1 MRFYLKEL
9 MQLENFQGATVLAG
23 RAGIDNQIGTVN
35 ILDSKNSLKHVKED
49 SLVFYTVDF
58 DLEEEGEIIAL
69 LVELS
74 SRQVAAIG
82 AKFHTAERL
91 LSEQVRTKAD
101 ELRLPIIALPDDFYY
116 IDVVDKIQSYIYC
129 YSIKK
134 FIDMADIHVEF
145 NKYTSKHG
153 FMGVME
159 LLYRLTGL
167 RITMIS
173 GEKRS
178 EYPHTFKLERFDY
191 VTAWQESTAITLKNS
206 KYMFGREIRMYG
218 AEKNESL
225 TDGVGIEVNYKDKRS
240 YIWLWKDTRNFSE
253 SDFAILG
260 IAAYWYDLIN
270 RKTYEIQAELQRN
283 RTDFMNRLL
292 TGDDNNREEL
302 FKEAKSL
309 EWELPE
315 SASVLLIKSPEGG
328 LKELVS
334 QLNGYLHAKYEAV
347 AMVAKHGSDVI
358 VLLSSFFGNPEE
370 IGSSIMDYT
379 TRKFPDKRF
388 YIGLGRETPLESY
401 PLSYDEAKHAAKIG
415 HATEQNLICFENLN
429 LYRLLYYPHKI
440 EEMMKFYDDYFKP
453 LKDFD
458 AKHTSELIRTAQYY
472 LDSGCNYSLTAKKLF
487 LHHNTVRYRISLV
500 EKLCNIDLK
509 TQDGILSLGTALVL
523 APLMPEGTAI
533 YEDL

>member
-9 MQLENFQGATVLAG
+9 MQLENFQGAAVLAG
-23 RAGIDNQIGTVN
+23 QAGIDNQIGTVN

-49 SLVFYTVDF
+49 SLVFYTADF
-58 DLEEEGEIIAL
+58 DLEEEGEILAL
-69 LVELS
+69 LEELS
-74 SRQVAAIG
+74 KRHVAAIG
-82 AKFHTAERL
+82 AKFHTAERI
-91 LSEQVRTKAD
+91 LSEEVRAKSD
-101 ELRLPIIALPDDFYY
+101 ELNLPVIALPDDFYY

-129 YSIKK
+129 YSVKK

-191 VTAWQESTAITLKNS
+191 ISTWQESKAIALKNS
-206 KYMFGREIRMYG
+206 KYMFGREIRMFG
-218 AEKNESL
+218 AQGNDAL
-225 TDGVGIEVNYKDKRS
+225 TEGVGIEVNYKDKRS
-240 YIWLWKDTRNFSE
+240 YIWLWKDSRNFSE

-292 TGDDNNREEL
+292 MADDNNREEL

-347 AMVAKHGSDVI
+347 AMVAKHGTDVV
-358 VLLSSFFGNPEE
+358 VLLPPIFGNPEE
-370 IGSSIMDYT
+370 IGSSIMDYAT
-379 TRKFPDKRF
+379 KKFPDKRF
-388 YIGLGRETPLESY
+388 FIGVGRETNLESF

-415 HATEQNLICFENLN
+415 HATEQDLVYFESLN
-429 LYRLLYYPHKI
+429 LYRLLYYPHKT
-440 EEMMKFYDDYFKP
+440 EEMMKFFDDYYKP

-509 TQDGILSLGTALVL
+509 TQDGILSLGTALML
-523 APLMPEGTAI
+523 APLMPEGLAI
-533 YEDL
+533 YDDL